1 MKVRYFLCAVVVLL
15 NVDFIVLAQTP
26 VENVIFEYD
35 DVQGAR
41 DFIAQ
46 GGPRLMIAKNFL
58 KTTNLASL
66 APYADEVYVLKMG
79 NASSGNKAAF
89 HKNLQAALKTYEY
102 QGIHPSKNGDVEVY
116 VNRGSDGYI
125 SELIIYN
132 PELYTLNVLR
142 GSFPVDDLLKIE

>member
-1 MKVRYFLCAVVVLL
+1 MRILL
-15 NVDFIVLAQTP
+15 YVMLGFMMIGQVTFAQTP

-46 GGPRLMIAKNFL
+46 GGPRLMIAKKFL

-66 APYADEVYVLKMG
+66 APYADEIYVLKMG
-79 NASSGNKAAF
+79 NASQQDKSDF
-89 HKNLQAALKTYEY
+89 LKNLQDAFKSYEY
-102 QGIHPSKNGDVEVY
+102 QGIHPSKNGEVEVY
-116 VNRGSDGYI
+116 VNRGGDGYI
-125 SELIIYN
+125 SELIVYN